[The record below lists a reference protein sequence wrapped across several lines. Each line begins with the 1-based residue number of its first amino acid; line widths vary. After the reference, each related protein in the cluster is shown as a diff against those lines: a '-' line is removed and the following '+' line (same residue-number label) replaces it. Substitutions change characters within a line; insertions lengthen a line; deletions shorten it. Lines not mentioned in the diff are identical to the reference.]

1 MEGGNHTSNYLVVNR
16 VEVLTENCNC
26 CGGGF
31 VGSHGGEKALVAAVS
46 GAGQPYFFCASCGD
60 NIMGRIQS
68 EEARKHYVWDWVV
81 PLKQTK
87 APVQPG

>member
-1 MEGGNHTSNYLVVNR
+1 MEGEHPANNYLVVNR

-26 CGGGF
+26 CGSGF
-31 VGSHGGEKALVAAVS
+31 APGAGGEKALVAAVAS
-46 GAGQPYFFCASCGD
+46 AGRPYFFCASCGD

-81 PLKQTK
+81 PLKEAK
-87 APVQPG
+87 APMHEG